1 MNRCLFAREPREE
14 EALFVGAKSFIGF
27 LDLSEH
33 AHDPNQFKMS
43 SERRNDIGP
52 RVKYLSRA
60 GIFKPQLYY
69 AIHDVGDV
77 VTRGSPEDNS
87 EILCDIAA
95 GDNVFEYCQQCKF
108 YDLGAIVLFS
118 I

>member
-14 EALFVGAKSFIGF
+14 EALFVGTKSFQSEQIF
-27 LDLSEH
+27 LSEH
-33 AHDPNQFKMS
+33 ARDPKIS
-43 SERRNDIGP
+43 SERNDIGP

-60 GIFKPQLYY
+60 GIFKPQLYD